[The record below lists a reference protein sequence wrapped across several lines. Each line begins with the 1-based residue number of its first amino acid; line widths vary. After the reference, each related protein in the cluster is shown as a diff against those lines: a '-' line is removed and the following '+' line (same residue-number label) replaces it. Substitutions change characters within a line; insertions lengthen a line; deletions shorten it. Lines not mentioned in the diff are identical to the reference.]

1 MVLKP
6 LKFVPR
12 VSVHKLRL
20 LRKIFV
26 DNLSSK
32 ENLINSLREQID
44 IVSPSNMGDHVK
56 TFCHHN
62 AEKIRFQAT
71 CSLLLDLLEAR
82 WNISIS
88 LYDLGFVISKP
99 DYNKAFEGSSTE
111 EIKNEMRKVQ
121 LVNRNKQV
129 ESLEFQNFISRM
141 ERPKPVGN
149 EIKSILNLIDNG
161 KELSEIF
168 TDISSLDD
176 EKKSLYWK
184 K

>member
-1 MVLKP
+1 MN
-6 LKFVPR
+6 KFFNYIFY
-12 VSVHKLRL
+12 SLFFL
-20 LRKIFV
+20 LFS
-26 DNLSSK
+26 NLA
-32 ENLINSLREQID
+32 
-44 IVSPSNMGDHVK
+44 
-56 TFCHHN
+56 N

-168 TDISSLDD
+168 TDFFILSIKPKLSLLILFLFTDS
-176 EKKSLYWK
+176 EPIFFKYQPNTGILINSCFKINIGELK
-184 K
+184 IVCK